1 MERRL
6 NCRSGTLQARSGE
19 GFSCNYFDILINACL
34 TNEFPML
41 SFKNMLDRFRSI
53 TQSYYRSAHA
63 LILVYDVSNQV
74 FPQIQR
80 TFENQYHH
88 CQNKMP
94 LNILCPAFQTVTQPT
109 FDCCPDWL
117 REIEEYASPKV
128 RNDQSRVKI
137 LFSLKSKQSWL
148 LSLKRQWLWSWYRKM
163 KSEAKNIFQ
172 TGVEGS
178 GGEQDRSWR
187 PRNSPGSRRGVCEQ
201 VFGMITKMITRMIL
215 LCLGNCWKW

>member
-148 LSLKRQWLWSWYRKM
+148 LSKTFI
-163 KSEAKNIFQ
+163 AK
-172 TGVEGS
+172 
-178 GGEQDRSWR
+178 
-187 PRNSPGSRRGVCEQ
+187 
-201 VFGMITKMITRMIL
+201 
-215 LCLGNCWKW
+215 